1 MASPE
6 TTLSTRRFCYLPSE
20 ESLLATGSAS
30 PIPAEE
36 TVAGFTL
43 LLHQESPRRIRSLAW
58 KF

>member
-20 ESLLATGSAS
+20 ESLLATGSAG
-30 PIPAEE
+30 PIPVEA
-36 TVAGFTL
+36 TVSGFTL
-43 LLHQESPRRIRSLAW
+43 LLRQESPHRIRSLAW